1 MARDH
6 HKLRVFDI
14 ADALVVDV
22 YQITTQLPPEER
34 YGLQSQVRR
43 ATVSAAV
50 NIVEGCAR
58 RTTRD
63 YVHFM
68 SIALGSA
75 SEARYLLELAVRLTF
90 IDAAAH
96 APLDGRFR
104 ELIRSLNKLVESLA
118 DRRAPAAAHVVPTA

>member
-6 HKLRVFDI
+6 HKLRVFEI
-14 ADALVVDV
+14 ADSLVVDV
-22 YQITTQLPPEER
+22 YRITVQLPPEER

-50 NIVEGCAR
+50 NMVEGCAR

-68 SIALGSA
+68 TVALGSA
-75 SEARYLLELAVRLTF
+75 SEARYLLELALRLSF
-90 IDAAAH
+90 IDAADH
-96 APLDGRFR
+96 APLDARFR
-104 ELIRSLNKLVESLA
+104 ELIRSLNKLVEALA
-118 DRRAPAAAHVVPTA
+118 DPRAPGAALVGSTL